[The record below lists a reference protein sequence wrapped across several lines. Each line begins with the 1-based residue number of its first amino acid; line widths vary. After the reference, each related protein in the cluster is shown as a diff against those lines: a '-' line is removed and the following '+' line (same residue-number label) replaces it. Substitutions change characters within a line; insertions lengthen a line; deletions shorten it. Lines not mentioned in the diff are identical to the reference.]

1 MKITETEALLY
12 AIKQLS
18 RADTTSFQIRKKLEQ
33 KGFKKEEIKKVI
45 KYLILKDY
53 LNDRRYAANVIN
65 KNIESGKK
73 GPKLLYYELR
83 KKGVQKEICK
93 SLINELYTQETEIKA
108 MKKLN
113 LKMTNEK
120 KKLIEKLRRRGFR
133 LSSILMYANSI

>member
-18 RADTTSFQIRKKLEQ
+18 RADNTSFQIRKKLEQ